1 MNQGDGMVSFY
12 FFLTKSSYSK
22 PTQNANHGF
31 SCLAILALLNSQ
43 NLCGSATTR
52 RSSPAE
58 SFEEVGVEEKNLRPK
73 EARQRAA
80 ESFLE
85 VEDFAQVRPVG
96 GMGLCSGRL
105 GC

>member
-1 MNQGDGMVSFY
+1 MNQDDGMVSFWLKN
-12 FFLTKSSYSK
+12 LT
-22 PTQNANHGF
+22 NHGF
-31 SCLAILALLNSQ
+31 SCAAILTLPNSQ

-52 RSSPAE
+52 SSPAE
-58 SFEEVGVEEKNLRPK
+58 RFQEVGVEEKNLRPK

-96 GMGLCSGRL
+96 RMGCEYVVHVVCLWRL
-105 GC
+105 G